1 MTRLPLVLA
10 LVAVSAHSA
19 AANDLDGTWLRD
31 DGNARVRI
39 GEPEQTSWGT
49 DCLGD
54 LCFSRIYQST
64 ETYHTAVT
72 QTYRHSIKADVPI
85 GIEFF
90 GYDSGAINVNSVK
103 SVHIGDS
110 IINRAGAT
118 SITSTQGSIQQLS
131 PSAIA
136 YTSALKRA
144 QRTLDL
150 MLEEMGQ
157 TGLPVVKDQAL
168 NERDYGDLSGLNK
181 DDARKKWGEEQVH
194 IWRRSYDVA
203 PPGGESLKDTLART
217 LPYYVTDILPRV
229 LRGERVLIAAHGN
242 SLRALVMVLERLSP
256 EQILKREIG
265 TGVPIIYRLGA
276 DALVTSKL
284 DLAA

>member
-1 MTRLPLVLA
+1 MSDRLLVLVRHGQSEWN
-10 LVAVSAHSA
+10 LKNLFTGWRDV
-19 AANDLDGTWLRD
+19 DLTEQGVKE
-31 DGNARVRI
+31 AREAGRKLK
-39 GEPEQTSWGT
+39 GQGLT
-49 DCLGD
+49 
-54 LCFSRIYQST
+54 F
-64 ETYHTAVT
+64 
-72 QTYRHSIKADVPI
+72 DV
-85 GIEFF
+85 
-90 GYDSGAINVNSVK
+90 
-103 SVHIGDS
+103 
-110 IINRAGAT
+110 
-118 SITSTQGSIQQLS
+118 
-131 PSAIA
+131 A

-144 QRTLDL
+144 QNTLAL

-265 TGVPIIYRLGA
+265 TGVPIIYRLGP